1 MSTYIRRYAKYLN
14 EKAFSYRQMAFD
26 FCKVKRGFVESL
38 CLFLLVIFIFRVS
51 RRRRK
56 LCCGHAQFRICMC
69 VYVCPSGCLRPHA
82 HTIAHRDLTWGI
94 GRGCP

>member
-38 CLFLLVIFIFRVS
+38 CLFLLVIFTFHVS

-56 LCCGHAQFRICMC
+56 MYSGHARLC
-69 VYVCPSGCLRPHA
+69 VCVCVFVWLSAAACPHYCA
-82 HTIAHRDLTWGI
+82 NRDVTWGS